1 MTDTICWKCANAC
14 GGCEWSK
21 KRAKPV
27 AGWEAIRRDLYDGIE
42 SYIVLSCPEFE
53 PDRPETQK
61 ESKNTRVWTADETRR
76 LHEMRKNGMLY
87 NGKEIVQCG
96 CCKLS
101 FTMDDENCIKNIFGD
116 KVVCCPECHSTYLLS
131 DVH

>member
-76 LHEMRKNGMLY
+76 LHEMRKNGITMKKCAKAL
-87 NGKEIVQCG
+87 NRSIDSIQK
-96 CCKLS
+96 KLIRDRKAR
-101 FTMDDENCIKNIFGD
+101 T
-116 KVVCCPECHSTYLLS
+116 L
-131 DVH
+131 